1 MSSNISQFLDIFKNA
16 LFREDNLKEE
26 VCSVVKEKTGFSIE
40 KKDISCVN
48 GILKIKT
55 DPYLKT
61 EILMKNS
68 EILEAI
74 RSKYPERNIKSIK

>member
-55 DPYLKT
+55 DP
-61 EILMKNS
+61 
-68 EILEAI
+68 
-74 RSKYPERNIKSIK
+74 